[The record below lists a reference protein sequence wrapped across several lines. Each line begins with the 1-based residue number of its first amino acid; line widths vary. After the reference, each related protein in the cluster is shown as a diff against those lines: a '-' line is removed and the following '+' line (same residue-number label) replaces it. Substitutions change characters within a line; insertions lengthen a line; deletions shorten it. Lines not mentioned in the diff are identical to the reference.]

1 MQTIA
6 LLAHLVC
13 ERGIWGP
20 HLIIVPSSVLLNWEC
35 ELKKWCPA
43 LKILTYFGSLKERKQ
58 KRIVSV
64 SFLDASASLP
74 GDVVAGI
81 SQWGLLL
88 GHSMDI
94 MLAIISCCCRDGPN
108 AMHFMFASLHTMWQ
122 SRITEL
128 SSKRSGST
136 LFWMRFV

>member
-20 HLIIVPSSVLLNWEC
+20 HLIIVPTSVLLNWEC

-58 KRIVSV
+58 KRIVS
-64 SFLDASASLP
+64 
-74 GDVVAGI
+74 I
-81 SQWGLLL
+81 SYLLQIHCQGRL
-88 GHSMDI
+88 VP
-94 MLAIISCCCRDGPN
+94 CCCLPVQRATCTSCGHNVGPLVVVIVVVVVVIVGMVQ
-108 AMHFMFASLHTMWQ
+108 A
-122 SRITEL
+122 
-128 SSKRSGST
+128 
-136 LFWMRFV
+136 